1 MFSDPSV
8 PDKRGFRR
16 TGTAYPQK
24 QHQQHRGKKNGVT
37 VAKAPDEGLHHLH
50 GRIMIYRKA
59 NGLIGQKETHNKR
72 EGKGDQNP
80 GISPPQAEVVS
91 GNE

>member
-8 PDKRGFRR
+8 PDKG
-16 TGTAYPQK
+16 GSGGQK
-24 QHQQHRGKKNGVT
+24 RHIRKQQHQQHRGKKDGIT

>member
-1 MFSDPSV
+1 
-8 PDKRGFRR
+8 
-16 TGTAYPQK
+16 
-24 QHQQHRGKKNGVT
+24 
-37 VAKAPDEGLHHLH
+37 
-50 GRIMIYRKA
+50 MIYRKA